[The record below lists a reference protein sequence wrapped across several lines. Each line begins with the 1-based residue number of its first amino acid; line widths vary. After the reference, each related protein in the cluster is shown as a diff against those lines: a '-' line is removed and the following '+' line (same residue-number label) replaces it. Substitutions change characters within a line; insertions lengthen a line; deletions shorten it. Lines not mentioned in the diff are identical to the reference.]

1 MFQTLQAWLNEKGD
15 YYTGV
20 AIYSQ
25 LPHDANLLP
34 ILRKGPN
41 EFREKR
47 LKEILLEAYENLKE
61 VAPIASGAKVARK
74 TPTKKV
80 TTLHVEQPP
89 VNAEL
94 YNACKAEADLK
105 YKKVMNDRAVLFR
118 MAQAENFQDSN
129 TIEKIEARASL
140 AIAVVQEW
148 KTVSELYDR
157 ANFVKLN
164 GRLPDNGQE
173 EEENEYDHLP
183 DHLVKLRLDNARKAY
198 NKLKKKESTPER
210 IVLMQRH
217 EEVIKKLDKKWRSLR
232 P

>member
-1 MFQTLQAWLNEKGD
+1 MFQTLQVWLNEKGD

-25 LPHDANLLP
+25 LSHDANLLT

-47 LKEILLEAYENLKE
+47 LKEILLEAYENLKGA
-61 VAPIASGAKVARK
+61 APTKSATK
-74 TPTKKV
+74 TPAKKITK
-80 TTLHVEQPP
+80 LHVEQPP
-89 VNAEL
+89 VNPEL
-94 YNACKAEADLK
+94 YNACKIEADHK
-105 YKKVMNDRAVLFR
+105 YKKVMNDRAILFK
-118 MAQAENFQDSN
+118 MAQVENFQDPN
-129 TIEKIEARASL
+129 TIERIEARTKL
-140 AIAVVQEW
+140 AIDVVQEW

-157 ANFVKLN
+157 ANYVKLH
-164 GRLPDNGQE
+164 GRLPDNGE

-210 IVLMQRH
+210 VALMQGH
-217 EEVIKKLDKKWRSLR
+217 EETIKKLEKKWHSLK